1 MTVRITPNGS
11 IVLEG
16 ICGSE
21 DAEALLQQLL
31 AHPAATVDWR
41 ACEAAHTAVVQVLM
55 AARPI
60 LVGSPVS
67 AQLQNWVQPW
77 LTTKPT

>member
-1 MTVRITPNGS
+1 MTVRIAPDGS
-11 IVLEG
+11 VVLQG

-31 AHPAATVDWR
+31 ANPVTNVDWR
-41 ACEAAHTAVVQVLM
+41 ACETAHTAVVQVLM

-60 LVGSPVS
+60 LVGPPLSV
-67 AQLQNWVQPW
+67 QLRNWVQPW
-77 LTTKPT
+77 FTNRTT

>member
-1 MTVRITPNGS
+1 MTVQITPDGS
-11 IVLEG
+11 IALGG

-60 LVGSPVS
+60 LVGPPVS
-67 AQLQNWVQPW
+67 VQLKNWVQPW
-77 LTTKPT
+77 LTAVPT

>member
-1 MTVRITPNGS
+1 MTVRITSDGS
-11 IVLEG
+11 IALEG

-21 DAEALLQQLL
+21 DAEELLQQVL

-60 LVGSPVS
+60 LLGPPVG
-67 AQLQNWVQPW
+67 AQLKNWVQPW
-77 LTTKPT
+77 LKYKPT